1 MSPGLQLTDLLAPEA
16 VVLPLRAR
24 EKEALIRELVS
35 VLVREAGVT
44 EHLEEVTR
52 SVLEREAVL
61 STGIGGGVAL
71 PHGKSATLDALHV
84 AAGTSPE
91 GVDFA
96 ALDGRPVHIVFLL
109 VGPEDDPGA
118 HVRVLSRLG
127 RLLGR
132 AEVRRALLTSRTAPE
147 FVSRLREAEAA

>member
-16 VVLPLRAR
+16 VVIPLRAR
-24 EKEALIRELVS
+24 EKEALIRELAG
-35 VLVREAGVT
+35 VLVREAGIP

-71 PHGKSATLDALHV
+71 PHGKTAMVDALHV

-96 ALDGRPVHIVFLL
+96 ALDGRPVHLVFLL
-109 VGPEDDPGA
+109 VGPEADPGE

-132 AEVRRALLTSRTAPE
+132 KEVRSALLASSSAPE